1 MFFQF
6 PIWNQTGVIPKGD
19 GLKLKY
25 QGILESSAIKRFITK
40 VRGEERVGSTMD
52 LGKLPKDK

>member
-25 QGILESSAIKRFITK
+25 QGILAIKRFITK
-40 VRGEERVGSTMD
+40 VRGEERVGSRMD